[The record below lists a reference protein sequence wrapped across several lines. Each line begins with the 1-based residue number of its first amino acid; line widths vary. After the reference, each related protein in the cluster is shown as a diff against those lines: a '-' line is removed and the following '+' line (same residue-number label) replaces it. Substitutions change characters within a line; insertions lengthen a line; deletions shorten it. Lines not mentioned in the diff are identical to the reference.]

1 MTKRKSG
8 MPDDNKTETGLTSLC
23 NTDCD
28 ESREAALKIEIANK
42 RAQRY
47 ETVTLLDLSSWPTV
61 VAYNALSKRLQEQ
74 ILEYYTWTKLRTSG
88 MCYQTEQG
96 VIAQQFEQLQ
106 DCERDA
112 LAHQLC
118 NIHTVIEYF
127 LRSQVLPE
135 YIKHHITG
143 GEQTVHWESL
153 VPGSATQ
160 LRRQLTLKRME
171 HLHAN
176 DLIPGAR
183 GKLLDFYDW
192 RLDQDD
198 TGMLHLLHRDLPSAS
213 RKQTREPDDEE
224 EDTLT
229 NNTATR
235 SQSTIVLA
243 SGYVRAMHTAIVLLG
258 REAHPRSILCPL
270 TSAEWKILV
279 NGCSVPE
286 NLLQG
291 DKVTPAFNYS
301 TCGGEER
308 EVNSEWNWLQY
319 RTAGPFYRD
328 QYLSKVHFAV
338 RAMTLARLNK
348 PDGSLATLHRECHRV
363 VLATRDST
371 RAGFEHVLTVV
382 NSMLQNTKDLVEP
395 DAAAIAAIQAF
406 RPGASI
412 SAIRDS
418 GQLLRAEV
426 RRQLSLYRKEMLAVS
441 RRRRNTMAVA
451 ANLDSAGLD
460 VKQAQGRLPKDLTLI
475 TVMVARLWQQVF
487 EPVWTGVVAQW
498 LRAQKMESSVQS
510 YLSCENFAGFAHFA
524 EEQGLTQQDMKNLR
538 TLLQLDLSF
547 LRSQVWESSL
557 VSEFN
562 LTEHAGC
569 KLYEFRTSRS
579 FKTAGKPAPG
589 SLPSSTKWPLSIKT
603 SALVHTLLHLT
614 SASNY
619 VFPGTSRRAVSQAAS
634 KTFAQL
640 GFNWCGIP
648 RLGSHSLRT
657 YYCCKAVSNQ
667 T

>member
-1 MTKRKSG
+1 
-8 MPDDNKTETGLTSLC
+8 
-23 NTDCD
+23 
-28 ESREAALKIEIANK
+28 
-42 RAQRY
+42 
-47 ETVTLLDLSSWPTV
+47 
-61 VAYNALSKRLQEQ
+61 LSKRLQEQ

-96 VIAQQFEQLQ
+96 VIAQKFEQLQ

-118 NIHTVIEYF
+118 NIHTVIEYT

-135 YIKHHITG
+135 YIKRHIAG
-143 GEQTVHWESL
+143 GEQTVHWELL

-171 HLHAN
+171 HMQAN

-198 TGMLHLLHRDLPSAS
+198 TGMLHLLHRDMPSAS
-213 RKQTREPDDEE
+213 RKQIREPDDEAEEAEE
-224 EDTLT
+224 ED
-229 NNTATR
+229 TATR

-243 SGYVRAMHTAIVLLG
+243 SGYVRAMHTAIVVLG

-270 TSAEWKILV
+270 TSAEWQILV
-279 NGCSVPE
+279 NGYSVPE
-286 NLLQG
+286 MLLEG
-291 DKVTPAFNYS
+291 NKVTPAFEYS

-308 EVNSEWNWLQY
+308 EVNSEWSWLEY

-328 QYLSKVHFAV
+328 QYLSKVHFAI

-348 PDGSLATLHRECHRV
+348 PDGRLPTLHRECHRV
-363 VLATRDST
+363 VLATKDST

-382 NSMLQNTKDLVEP
+382 NSMLQNNRDLFEP

-406 RPGASI
+406 RPGANI
-412 SAIRDS
+412 NAIRDE

-426 RRQLSLYRKEMLAVS
+426 RRQLSLYHKEMLAVS

-460 VKQAQGRLPKDLTLI
+460 VKQAQGRLPENPSLI
-475 TVMVARLWQQVF
+475 TSMVANLWHQVYQPLWSGVI
-487 EPVWTGVVAQW
+487 EPW
-498 LRAQKMESSVQS
+498 LRAQKMQSSVQS
-510 YLSCENFAGFAHFA
+510 YLSRENFEGFTAFA

-562 LTEHAGC
+562 LTEHEGC

-579 FKTAGKPAPG
+579 FKTDGKPAPG

-603 SALVHTLLHLT
+603 SALVHTLLNLT
-614 SASNY
+614 SASDY
-619 VFPGTSRRAVSQAAS
+619 VLPGTSRRAVSQAAS

-640 GFNWCGIP
+640 GYNWCGIP
-648 RLGSHSLRT
+648 RLGPHALRT
-657 YYCCKAVSNQ
+657 YECCKNVSNPDIGVQDYPALASRMQVSVDTMVSVYAAQ
-667 T
+667 TMKRASSTACV